1 MKHIRKIMAAGL
13 VLSLIGFIG
22 ITAAGAAGPQLVA
35 VTPKVDLAKES
46 KVNFKGMGFK
56 PGQMVNLLF
65 TGHDGVQ
72 VDIGYALKPVPKAG
86 DNGEWETTWGAKR
99 WIQKKLIKAGDYTF
113 TVTDSEYNTI
123 DTTTVNFHGK
133 FVKKKK
139 KK

>member
-1 MKHIRKIMAAGL
+1 MKHIGKIMAVGL

-22 ITAAGAAGPQLVA
+22 ITAAGAAGPKLVA
-35 VTPKVDLAKES
+35 VTAKVDLAKES
-46 KVNFKGMGFK
+46 KVKFKGTGFK

-72 VDIGYALKPVPKAG
+72 TDIGYALKPAPKAG
-86 DNGEWETTWGAKR
+86 DNGEWETTWSAKDM
-99 WIQKKLIKAGDYTF
+99 IGKKLIKAGDYTF
-113 TVTDSEYNTI
+113 TATDSEYNTI
-123 DTTTVNFHGK
+123 DAATVNFFGK